1 MWKDEN
7 GVEGNG
13 ERYLSLECA
22 ENWVSHLRRKYPEMK
37 HWID

>member
-7 GVEGNG
+7 GAEGSG
-13 ERYLSLECA
+13 ERCLSLECA
-22 ENWVSHLRRKYPEMK
+22 QSWIVYLQKEYPEMK